1 MLLQLL
7 LFFAAVVVF
16 VFVVGIH
23 VVGYRTSINEN
34 RGRSIGNVRLTSS
47 LSPPIVFAA
56 IRTDFAIQRDSAVA
70 LERVRVTNSAEDYA
84 KALRLC
90 SGADDGSHA
99 FGRNGW
105 MGRVAHVAVY
115 PVPLSREAVACHWE
129 AGTRSLGE
137 SLYVIHRYLSV
148 KRWLRLMS
156 EPYTRSCLVIATHAR
171 TRTHSCPP
179 MHPHLAER
187 AICKK

>member
-1 MLLQLL
+1 M
-7 LFFAAVVVF
+7 
-16 VFVVGIH
+16 
-23 VVGYRTSINEN
+23 
-34 RGRSIGNVRLTSS
+34 GNVRLTSS
-47 LSPPIVFAA
+47 LSLPIAFAA

-137 SLYVIHRYLSV
+137 SL
-148 KRWLRLMS
+148 
-156 EPYTRSCLVIATHAR
+156 PY
-171 TRTHSCPP
+171 
-179 MHPHLAER
+179 M
-187 AICKK
+187 